1 MLGVIGYAPGALVE
15 VAVVVNPAVPLIT
28 LLLSPLTKPVKL
40 AVKAGFTAPYARFV
54 FCAVTVRLFLETVKL

>member
-1 MLGVIGYAPGALVE
+1 ME